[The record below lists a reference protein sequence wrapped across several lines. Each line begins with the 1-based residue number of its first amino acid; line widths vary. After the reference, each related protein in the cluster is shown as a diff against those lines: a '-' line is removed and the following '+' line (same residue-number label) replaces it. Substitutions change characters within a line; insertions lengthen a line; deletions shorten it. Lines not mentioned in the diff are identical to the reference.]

1 MFRLDY
7 RTYKVILSIDNIMDE
22 LSKDN
27 GIETIVSIIK
37 ENKLCPN
44 KVWSVIYDLLEEYG
58 HIRLSESGMFY
69 DDSIMT
75 KNFLSLEKIS
85 RLKNRRFRKVLK

>member
-7 RTYKVILSIDNIMDE
+7 STHKVILSIDNIMDE
-22 LSKDN
+22 LQKDN

-44 KVWSVIYDLLEEYG
+44 EVWIVIYDLLEENG
-58 HIRLSESGMFY
+58 NICLSENGMFY

-75 KNFLSLEKIS
+75 KNFRLLEKIS
-85 RLKNRRFRKVLK
+85 RLKNGSFRKVLK